1 MSKYVKHPLLP
12 KSNLITIKIFSHKW
26 IYYTTRMANARQF
39 FVLRNISIVV
49 RRPWLKGPAKQ
60 LHPELFNKPEV
71 RDGQ

>member
-1 MSKYVKHPLLP
+1 MSKYVKHPSLP
-12 KSNLITIKIFSHKW
+12 KSNLVTIKFFSHKW

-71 RDGQ
+71 RHGQ

>member
-12 KSNLITIKIFSHKW
+12 KSNLITIRPFIHHKW
-26 IYYTTRMANARQF
+26 WFCTFRYANARDF
-39 FVLRNISIVV
+39 FVFKFVKFTV

-71 RDGQ
+71 KRG